1 MRREVLGVLATLI
14 FRVSSETCVEPVE
27 PVEPVDPHSSDFFL
41 QLALKVEKQIES
53 QILFLQRSNTSST
66 RHFPRWS
73 QALQFFQEQLRSNTS
88 TALLWSTLRQFPPRW
103 QELDSKCANIGR
115 RFPTLVSQNLSV
127 LEAYRHY
134 ACHVAPDYFI
144 TDPHVALRADVAP
157 LENGCISFSARP
169 KVVMA
174 KNGTHRYDAYRHCS
188 GSCPDDPAWQE
199 LSVEMVD
206 EDILVLPSIRTPPGM
221 EYQHSLTDLLAQ
233 AWTVLPLLRDSN
245 MKLVIYSPIQ
255 GQLLQSMGI
264 PPEKLLDIPIT
275 SFETHKLLCVKP
287 GRTMTLWRTARAD
300 GADVPFLEQRDTRI
314 YADYWW
320 RLPGY
325 QLGPE
330 VSDAIA
336 RHASFAGFESKQDSV
351 VFVLRCSERRQLAN
365 EAEAVGAV
373 TRALVEAKSDFQ
385 LLTFCPGR
393 EDFLEQVRKVRQ
405 AKLIIGEHGG
415 ALANMLLAQNGTGII
430 ELVGSPE
437 AQIGLPGEFPPYK
450 SMWYGG
456 AGAAFAFYRVVLYEP
471 TLVGPAVR
479 LEDLQEAVQKW
490 LSA

>member
-174 KNGTHRYDAYRHCS
+174 TNGTHRYDA
-188 GSCPDDPAWQE
+188 
-199 LSVEMVD
+199 
-206 EDILVLPSIRTPPGM
+206 
-221 EYQHSLTDLLAQ
+221 
-233 AWTVLPLLRDSN
+233 
-245 MKLVIYSPIQ
+245 
-255 GQLLQSMGI
+255 
-264 PPEKLLDIPIT
+264 
-275 SFETHKLLCVKP
+275 
-287 GRTMTLWRTARAD
+287 
-300 GADVPFLEQRDTRI
+300 
-314 YADYWW
+314 
-320 RLPGY
+320 
-325 QLGPE
+325 
-330 VSDAIA
+330 
-336 RHASFAGFESKQDSV
+336 
-351 VFVLRCSERRQLAN
+351 
-365 EAEAVGAV
+365 
-373 TRALVEAKSDFQ
+373 
-385 LLTFCPGR
+385 
-393 EDFLEQVRKVRQ
+393 
-405 AKLIIGEHGG
+405 
-415 ALANMLLAQNGTGII
+415 
-430 ELVGSPE
+430 
-437 AQIGLPGEFPPYK
+437 
-450 SMWYGG
+450 
-456 AGAAFAFYRVVLYEP
+456 
-471 TLVGPAVR
+471 
-479 LEDLQEAVQKW
+479 
-490 LSA
+490 

>member
-1 MRREVLGVLATLI
+1 MPCHKLAMDFVSVLGILATLI
-14 FRVSSETCVEPVE
+14 FRVSSETCVEPT
-27 PVEPVDPHSSDFFL
+27 SDFFL
-41 QLALKVEKQIES
+41 QLALKVDADSPVS
-53 QILFLQRSNTSST
+53 QT
-66 RHFPRWS
+66 
-73 QALQFFQEQLRSNTS
+73 LQFFQEQLRSTVLS
-88 TALLWSTLRQFPPRW
+88 TALQWSTLRHFPPRW
-103 QELDSKCANIGR
+103 QRGLDSKCANIGR
-115 RFPTLVSQNLSV
+115 RFPALVSQNLSV

-144 TDPHVALRADVAP
+144 TDPDVALTADVAA
-157 LENGCISFSARP
+157 LENGCISFSAKP
-169 KVVMA
+169 TVVMA
-174 KNGTHRYDAYRHCS
+174 TNGTHRYDAYRHCS

-206 EDILVLPSIRTPPGM
+206 EDILVLPSTRTIPGM
-221 EYQHSLTDLLAQ
+221 EYQHALTDLLAQ
-233 AWTVLPLLRDSN
+233 AWTVLPLLRGSN

-264 PPEKLLDIPIT
+264 PSEQLLDIPIT
-275 SFETHKLLCVKP
+275 SLEAHKLLCVKP
-287 GRTMTLWRTARAD
+287 GRTMTLCRTGRVD
-300 GADVPFLEQRDTRI
+300 GADPPFLERTDPRI
-314 YADYWW
+314 YADFWW

-325 QLGPE
+325 RLGPE

-336 RHASFAGFESKQDSV
+336 RYAGFTESRPDSV
-351 VFVLRCSERRQLAN
+351 VFVQRCSERRQLAN
-365 EAEAVGAV
+365 EPEAVGAV
-373 TRALVEAKSDFQ
+373 TRVLVEAKSDFQ

-405 AKLIIGEHGG
+405 ARLIIGEHGG

-437 AQIGLPGEFPPYK
+437 AQIGVPGQFPPYK

-479 LEDLQEAVQKW
+479 LEDLQEAVQQW
-490 LSA
+490 LRA